1 MYQAFKNPIHFH
13 HYWLSIFKWRSRLTV
28 IIRHFV
34 NTFHDID
41 VANPSAL
48 FNSNERNFVLVTF
61 LKLLSQREGY
71 LSFPHTWFCA
81 FLKNSLV
88 CQSLQISHSSFQP
101 KKYRRNKW
109 FKNHLSAVLP
119 NYTNIVSI
127 GVRISFWI
135 TFFSRYIPSSRIAG
149 SYGSPI
155 LRFLRNLHT
164 ILYSEVK
171 VAQSCPILCN
181 PMDYTVHGI
190 LQARIFPNE
199 GSNPGFPHA
208 SGFFTSWAA
217 RNAQEHW
224 SG

>member
-1 MYQAFKNPIHFH
+1 MYQAFKDPIHFH

-109 FKNHLSAVLP
+109 FKNHLAAVLP

-127 GVRISFWI
+127 GFSWDKMDITSFHI
-135 TFFSRYIPSSRIAG
+135 TIDITIKIHWKRACFSKMGKWEY
-149 SYGSPI
+149 
-155 LRFLRNLHT
+155 
-164 ILYSEVK
+164 
-171 VAQSCPILCN
+171 
-181 PMDYTVHGI
+181 
-190 LQARIFPNE
+190 
-199 GSNPGFPHA
+199 
-208 SGFFTSWAA
+208 
-217 RNAQEHW
+217 
-224 SG
+224 